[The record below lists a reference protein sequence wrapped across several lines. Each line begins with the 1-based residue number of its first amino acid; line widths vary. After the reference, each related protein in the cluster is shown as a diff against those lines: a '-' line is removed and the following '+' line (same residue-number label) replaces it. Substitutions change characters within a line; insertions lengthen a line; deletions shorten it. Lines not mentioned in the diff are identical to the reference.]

1 MFFIAMP
8 DEIEILR
15 RMSGPYNLDT
25 YFLVCRQT
33 GESIIIDPGDDTRS
47 VIGFIRKNKIT
58 PTRLVHTHGHADP
71 FFSTNVFKQTH
82 NIPSCLHALDNLFFK
97 DPGVREETRRLV
109 GLVPPYPADIELVHG
124 DRLRFGRESLTV
136 IHTPGHT
143 PGSVCFLWENH
154 LFTGDALFAGEAGRT
169 DLPGGNLGQLISSI
183 RDRIMVLDK
192 KTIIHPGHHH
202 TGTSTQSTLEKE
214 IRENIYITDFILDT

>member
-1 MFFIAMP
+1 MP
-8 DEIEILR
+8 DKVEIFR

-33 GESIIIDPGDDTRS
+33 GKSVIIDPGDDALA
-47 VIGFIRKNKIT
+47 VINFIRKKKII
-58 PTRLVHTHGHADP
+58 PTKLLHTHGHTDP
-71 FFSTNVFKQTH
+71 FFSTEVFKQTH
-82 NIPSCLHALDNLFFK
+82 NIPSCLHIQDNLFFK
-97 DPGVREETRRLV
+97 DPEVRKETLRLV
-109 GLVPPYPADIELVHG
+109 GLPPPYPADITLVHQDLIFFG
-124 DRLRFGRESLTV
+124 KERLSV

-143 PGSVCFLWENH
+143 PGSVCFLWKNH

-169 DLPGGNLGQLISSI
+169 DLPGGNLAQLIASI

-202 TGTSTQSTLEKE
+202 AGSSTQSILEKE
-214 IRENIYITDFILDT
+214 IRDNIYITDFILDT

>member
-1 MFFIAMP
+1 MP
-8 DEIEILR
+8 DEIDILR

-33 GESIIIDPGDDTRS
+33 GEAIIIDPGDDTRS
-47 VIGFIRKNKIT
+47 VLGFIRKNKIT
-58 PTRLVHTHGHADP
+58 PTKLVHTHGHADP
-71 FFSTNVFKQTH
+71 FFSTKGFKQTH
-82 NIPSCLHALDNLFFK
+82 NIPSCLHVQDNLFFK
-97 DPGVREETRRLV
+97 DPDVRAETYRLV
-109 GLVPPYPADIELVHG
+109 GLPPPYPADIELSHE
-124 DRLRFGRESLTV
+124 DRICFGRESLSV

-143 PGSVCFLWENH
+143 PGSVCFLWKNH

-169 DLPGGNLGQLISSI
+169 DLPGGNLSQLISSI

-202 TGTSTQSTLEKE
+202 AGSRTQTTLEKE
-214 IRENIYITDFILDT
+214 IRDNIYITDFILDG